1 MNVNTAFR
9 LDLAPEPPP
18 RMAKIITVA
27 SGKGGVG
34 KTHIATNLAI
44 AWAKSNHRVLLVD
57 GDLGLANVNVLLGI
71 SPDKNAS
78 HLLDGR
84 DCFDDVVTSYEG
96 LFDVLPAGSAL
107 TRLAELDVGGQV
119 RLLDVLTANSS
130 SYDII
135 IVDAGAGI
143 GGNVRLAMSIADEVL
158 VVMNPE
164 ATSLTDAYAL
174 VKVAS
179 LAQVRAPFGVVVNR
193 VRQAEEA
200 REMHGC
206 LESAARSFLG
216 KEIAFHGYV
225 YRDQCVE
232 RAMRNQSPFVRSAP
246 EAPASRCVQALARRL
261 AA

>member
-1 MNVNTAFR
+1 MNVNTAAA
-9 LDLAPEPPP
+9 LELEPQPLP
-18 RMAKIITVA
+18 RTARIITVA

-34 KTHIATNLAI
+34 KTHIATNLAL
-44 AWAKSNHRVLLVD
+44 AWARAGQRVLLVD

-71 SPDKNAS
+71 SPDRNAS
-78 HLLDGR
+78 HLLDGKS
-84 DCFDDVVTSYEG
+84 DFSDVVTRYRDY
-96 LFDVLPAGSAL
+96 FDILPAGSAL

-119 RLLDVLTANSS
+119 RLLDVLMAHGHA
-130 SYDII
+130 YDII

-143 GGNVRLAMSIADEVL
+143 GSNVRLALSIADEVL

-179 LAQVRAPFGVVVNR
+179 LSQVRAPFGVVVNR

-206 LESAARSFLG
+206 LDSAARSFLG
-216 KEIAFHGYV
+216 KHVEFFGYV
-225 YRDQCVE
+225 YQDQSVE
-232 RAMRNQSPFVRSAP
+232 RAMRNQDPFVRSAP
-246 EAPASRCVQALARRL
+246 DSPAARCVQALAKRL